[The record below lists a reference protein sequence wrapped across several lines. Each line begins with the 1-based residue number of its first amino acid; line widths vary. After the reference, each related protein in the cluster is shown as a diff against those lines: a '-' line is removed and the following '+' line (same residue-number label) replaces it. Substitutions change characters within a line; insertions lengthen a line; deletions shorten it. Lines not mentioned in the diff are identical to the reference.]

1 MASSLE
7 HAQEI
12 ATSRKNEV
20 DELERKL
27 QDSDVEKE
35 RMNGVRNE
43 VSFIFI
49 PMIFMCLSVMY

>member
-27 QDSDVEKE
+27 QDSDLEKE